1 VKSLEVSEGAAMV
14 EFASTDTRAWIAALE
29 AYGQRLEAL
38 GNPKLTALDT
48 FYRVELPELLEKRQA
63 DAYITQEELTKIMQW
78 KLSRGKWRCVFFL
91 SQSGF
96 FLGITLSP
104 CLTFHAAVFCRDS
117 FLLLLLSFRVP
128 ICGFCSQIENPFVYS
143 VSLSLPW
150 CFCSMFQ
157 GFLCLW
163 L

>member
-1 VKSLEVSEGAAMV
+1 MKSLQVSEGAAMV

-78 KLSRGKWRCVFFL
+78 KLSRGKWRC
-91 SQSGF
+91 GF
-96 FLGITLSP
+96 FLALHYHP
-104 CLTFHAAVFCRDS
+104 A
-117 FLLLLLSFRVP
+117 
-128 ICGFCSQIENPFVYS
+128 
-143 VSLSLPW
+143 
-150 CFCSMFQ
+150 
-157 GFLCLW
+157 
-163 L
+163 